1 MFGVED
7 EAQALLQAGE
17 IGRAACERELVLI
30 CAEQARL
37 AQRVTLL
44 VRKADEQGYWRAA
57 GCSSS
62 AQWLAQLSHSDYRT
76 AARVASTSEALRALP
91 ALDEAMSTGAL
102 SLDQVAAAAQF
113 ATPETDAQIA
123 RIAVGKAPGEIGRV
137 ARAIVPPLVA
147 DDAALYKRRAL
158 SMTWT
163 AGGRELVLAG
173 RLPLE
178 QGLVFEQAIRSI
190 AKEQRASDKKAG
202 ALLDWQQ
209 YTADALVT
217 LARQP
222 GNDSGG
228 VRRSQTTLIV
238 HLSDDAPPIL
248 EGAGPI
254 SPETAERLCC
264 DARRLAIRPW
274 RRDLV
279 HGRVGRCASYAQL
292 RALYKRSGGHC
303 QYPGCT
309 AERDLEAHHILAD
322 QCGGETVLDNLILLC
337 HRHHKLLH
345 DRHMETSG
353 TGKQPV
359 FTEESGRV
367 ISTNLAHAPPG

>member
-1 MFGVED
+1 MFGGED

-17 IGRAACERELVLI
+17 ICRVACERELVSL
-30 CAEQARL
+30 CAEQSRI

-44 VRKADEQGYWRAA
+44 VRHADERGYWRAA
-57 GCSSS
+57 GYASS
-62 AQWLAQLSHSDYRT
+62 AAWLAHLSHSDYRT
-76 AARVASTSEALRALP
+76 AARVASTSEALRRLP
-91 ALDEAMSTGAL
+91 ALDEAMSSGAL

-113 ATPETDAQIA
+113 ATPETDAELA
-123 RIAVGKAPGEIGRV
+123 RVAVGKAPGVISRV
-137 ARAIVPPLVA
+137 AREIVPPKA
-147 DDAALYKRRAL
+147 EDDAALYTRRSL

-163 AGGRELVLAG
+163 AGGRELAFGG

-178 QGLVFEQAIRSI
+178 QGLIFEQAIRSI
-190 AKEQRASDKKAG
+190 AKDERAADKKHDAV
-202 ALLDWQQ
+202 LDWQQ

-217 LARQP
+217 LARNTETP
-222 GNDSGG
+222 SSGA
-228 VRRSQTTLIV
+228 RRSQTTLIV
-238 HLSDDAPPIL
+238 HLSDDTPPIL

-274 RRDLV
+274 GRDLV

-309 AERDLEAHHILAD
+309 ATRELEAHHIIAD
-322 QCGGETVLDNLILLC
+322 ECGGETVLDNLILLC
-337 HRHHKLLH
+337 SRHHKHLH
-345 DRHMETSG
+345 DRHIQTSG
-353 TGKQPV
+353 NGKQPT
-359 FTEESGRV
+359 FTDERGRV
-367 ISTNLAHAPPG
+367 VGANPPHAPP